1 MKRSGRWALALAF
14 VAVLG
19 FVAWRAAS
27 HQQQKKAAM
36 QQTTQARELPTQ
48 VQAGEVL
55 ELQPLTLN
63 ITVPVN
69 GVVQAVNSAV
79 VKAYV
84 AGQLRE
90 LQVRE
95 GDSVKKG
102 QILARID
109 ATEVDAR
116 WRQAQK
122 QTDAAKAQLAIAQRQ
137 QDNNLALVD
146 KGFISRTALLT
157 SAANLDGAQA
167 NLSAAQ
173 AAADAARKSVTDTV
187 ITSPMD
193 GQIAQRFVQDGER
206 VGVEAKLL
214 EIVDGRRL
222 EVQVQLAPA
231 DSVYVQIGQAAQL
244 QVPGTSGASSAN
256 TGQGELQPVQAQVAR
271 INPSAQTGSR
281 TVAAYLK
288 ISETKVDSNKRTPQ
302 LRPGLFLQGF
312 VITGQSQQLALP
324 LTAVLTDKPQPYV
337 QLLRQQESQ
346 DGAARLWRVV
356 QAPVVLGPQTP
367 HEASTW
373 VQIVSGL
380 SAGDRV
386 LVGATGGLREGTAVV
401 IAAQAEQSSKSGAQ
415 ATTKP
420 ATAGSQ

>member
-122 QTDAAKAQLAIAQRQ
+122 QADAAKAQLAIAQRQ

-214 EIVDGRRL
+214 EIVDGRQL

-244 QVPGTSGASSAN
+244 QVPGTSSAN
-256 TGQGELQPVQAQVAR
+256 TGEDDLQPVQAQVAR

-288 ISETKVDSNKRTPQ
+288 ILELKADSNKRTPQ

-312 VITGQSQQLALP
+312 VTTGQSLQLALP

-337 QLLRQQESQ
+337 QLLQRQASQ
-346 DGAARLWRVV
+346 DGPAPLWRVV

-401 IAAQAEQSSKSGAQ
+401 IAAKAEQNSKSGAQ
-415 ATTKP
+415 TAPAAT
-420 ATAGSQ
+420 GSQ

>member
-122 QTDAAKAQLAIAQRQ
+122 QADAAKAQLAIAQRQ

-173 AAADAARKSVTDTV
+173 AATDAARKSVTDTV

-214 EIVDGRRL
+214 EIVDGRQL

-231 DSVYVQIGQAAQL
+231 DSVYVQVGQAAQL
-244 QVPGTSGASSAN
+244 
-256 TGQGELQPVQAQVAR
+256 PVQAQVAR
-271 INPSAQTGSR
+271 ISPSAQTGSR

-312 VITGQSQQLALP
+312 LITGQSQQLALP

-346 DGAARLWRVV
+346 DGVWRVV

-415 ATTKP
+415 AAP
-420 ATAGSQ
+420 AAAGSQ

>member
-122 QTDAAKAQLAIAQRQ
+122 QADAAKAQLAIAQRQ

-173 AAADAARKSVTDTV
+173 AATDAARKSVTDTV

-214 EIVDGRRL
+214 EIVDGRQL

-244 QVPGTSGASSAN
+244 QVPGTSGAN
-256 TGQGELQPVQAQVAR
+256 TGKDDLQPVQAQVAR

-302 LRPGLFLQGF
+302 LRPGLFLQGL

-346 DGAARLWRVV
+346 DGAAKLWRVV

-401 IAAQAEQSSKSGAQ
+401 IAAQAEQSSNSGAQ

-420 ATAGSQ
+420 AAGSQ